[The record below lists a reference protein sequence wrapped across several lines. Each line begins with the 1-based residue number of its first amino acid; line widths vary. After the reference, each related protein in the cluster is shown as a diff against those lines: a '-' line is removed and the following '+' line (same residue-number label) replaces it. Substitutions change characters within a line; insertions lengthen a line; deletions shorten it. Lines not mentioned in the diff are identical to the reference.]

1 MSRNQNSPQSQ
12 EILNPVKE
20 ADELV
25 TKAEKMAMKESIA
38 VPKKPRTK
46 ASEDNLKDE
55 KSKVG
60 ERQGVRV
67 AERWVHRE
75 QYEPK
80 P

>member
-38 VPKKPRTK
+38 VPKKPGTK
-46 ASEDNLKDE
+46 ASE
-55 KSKVG
+55 G
-60 ERQGVRV
+60 
-67 AERWVHRE
+67 
-75 QYEPK
+75 
-80 P
+80 